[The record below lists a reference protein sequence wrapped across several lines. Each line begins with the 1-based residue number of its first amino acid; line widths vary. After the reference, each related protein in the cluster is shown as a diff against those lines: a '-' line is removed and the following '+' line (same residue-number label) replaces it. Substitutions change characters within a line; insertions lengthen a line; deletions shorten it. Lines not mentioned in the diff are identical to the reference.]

1 MDGEMKG
8 EVTERLRERWMER
21 SVESESAARV
31 QSPWQLLRSHQEGV
45 SVAEEAVETSPANPD
60 WSLPLGGVVK

>member
-45 SVAEEAVETSPANPD
+45 SVAE
-60 WSLPLGGVVK
+60 